1 MLQQTDD
8 PNWMC
13 RGSNYAPSFHYS
25 HFFINPM
32 QESLFDTLIH
42 HLHFETNPNFGIFKE
57 KLNLT
62 DQLTMILSQNQIPHI
77 CKHKDNYY
85 SKLHF
90 K

>member
-1 MLQQTDD
+1 
-8 PNWMC
+8 
-13 RGSNYAPSFHYS
+13 
-25 HFFINPM
+25 M
-32 QESLFDTLIH
+32 QESLFDTSIH
-42 HLHFETNPNFGIFKE
+42 HLHFKTNPIFGIFEE

-85 SKLHF
+85 SKLYF